1 MRWVKSKALSMI
13 IIVVCA
19 IFSISLLAPQ
29 TEAAQQVCCEKT
41 KSGEYCAMGTSAD
54 CDSRFN
60 SASVTSCSQ
69 ASFCKPVCCIDNSA
83 GTCFANV
90 PFSTCYN
97 TPNATYDTNVPSCDA
112 RVVSACRLGCCNLGG
127 AYSLKTE
134 TQCKAEVE
142 KNPAYYTN
150 QQYFDSSITNE
161 YDCLQK
167 GRAKEEGCCVSNDG
181 TCSFTSL
188 DQCSTSSKTISKTGD
203 PGFYKNAYCSDKS
216 LKCNCVSHSRKGC
229 VENSDDV
236 YWFDSCENKEEVAE
250 DCDLDSKLTVCGLK
264 GNDYACLTA
273 NCINPKKY
281 KTSPNTNV
289 SLRKHSESW
298 CVYESGAGNFLDRP
312 GTKHYRA
319 TCSNGVETLEQCR
332 DFREEICVE
341 STVGSSDLGNFTE
354 AQCLYND
361 IYDSPI
367 NERISTVPLGF
378 KFWQGAS
385 KYSPRRTGS
394 DVCGQANVQCTVTW
408 IKERRGENWDCKG
421 NCQCET
427 QEWIDQVANYCKS
440 FGDCGADQNILGKRT
455 HDGLVVEWI
464 GNAAG
469 ERPNHVSEATWQN
482 WNKYG
487 AFGGIRSL
495 SQAITEFRV
504 RDTELK
510 RNEQYGGE
518 YATYTAV
525 GGVVAG
531 IVTYGILYLLGY
543 GAVTLAGGVAAAA
556 TATTAAALSA
566 ATVIGIAVAVV
577 ILVVA
582 AGLAIYYTG
591 GNARQKIVNVYCN
604 PWVAPKGGADCSKC
618 NDDPLGCTEYKCKSL
633 GQACGLINEG
643 TDDQKCVDIHPNDV
657 NSPIITPWQETLT
670 KGYSIFKLPNGFEI
684 QPKVKPFTRI
694 TFGFKTNEPAQCKL
708 STEHTK
714 SIGEMPHFF
723 ANNPLYLTEHNTSL
737 SLPNGKDYT
746 YYIRCQDAK
755 GNANSAEYAIKL
767 STEVGADFT
776 PAIIEATSI
785 EKGASI
791 ASSASNG
798 TLIAFLN
805 EPAQCKWSTTDKSYD
820 TMENLFVCSTDVY
833 EDQTFYNLYECG
845 TFLSPIAQGKESTF
859 YFKCKDNSGNINQ
872 ESYIFSVRRSAPLT
886 LAVSTTPKL
895 EGNKLPS
902 QSFKIEAL
910 TAAGSEDGNSQC
922 RFSQGTITNYDSM
935 IDFFETG
942 SNKHIQELQLKEGK
956 YQLNIA
962 CRDSALN
969 EVKQKLQFTVEE
981 DKTPP
986 KLTQVYKQAGTVY
999 FNLNELAKCEYAE
1012 STFTYGLGTPLSSTY
1027 LDSFAIQQPAK
1038 EYWIA
1043 CQDIYENTLGPL
1055 HIVP

>member
-41 KSGEYCAMGTSAD
+41 KSGKYCAMGTSAD

-97 TPNATYDTNVPSCDA
+97 TTNATYDTNVPSCDA

-167 GRAKEEGCCVSNDG
+167 GRAKEEGCCVANDG
-181 TCSFTSL
+181 TCSSTSL
-188 DQCSTSSKTISKTGD
+188 EQCSTSSKTISKTGD
-203 PGFYKNAYCSDKS
+203 PGFYKNAYCSDK
-216 LKCNCVSHSRKGC
+216 LLNCGC
-229 VENSDDV
+229 
-236 YWFDSCENKEEVAE
+236 
-250 DCDLDSKLTVCGLK
+250 T
-264 GNDYACLTA
+264 
-273 NCINPKKY
+273 
-281 KTSPNTNV
+281 PNTNV
-289 SLRKHSESW
+289 SVRKHSESW

-319 TCSNGVETLEQCR
+319 TCSNGVETIEQCR

-525 GGVVAG
+525 GGV
-531 IVTYGILYLLGY
+531 
-543 GAVTLAGGVAAAA
+543 AAAA
-556 TATTAAALSA
+556 
-566 ATVIGIAVAVV
+566 
-577 ILVVA
+577 
-582 AGLAIYYTG
+582 
-591 GNARQKIVNVYCN
+591 
-604 PWVAPKGGADCSKC
+604 
-618 NDDPLGCTEYKCKSL
+618 
-633 GQACGLINEG
+633 
-643 TDDQKCVDIHPNDV
+643 
-657 NSPIITPWQETLT
+657 
-670 KGYSIFKLPNGFEI
+670 
-684 QPKVKPFTRI
+684 
-694 TFGFKTNEPAQCKL
+694 
-708 STEHTK
+708 
-714 SIGEMPHFF
+714 
-723 ANNPLYLTEHNTSL
+723 
-737 SLPNGKDYT
+737 
-746 YYIRCQDAK
+746 
-755 GNANSAEYAIKL
+755 
-767 STEVGADFT
+767 
-776 PAIIEATSI
+776 
-785 EKGASI
+785 
-791 ASSASNG
+791 
-798 TLIAFLN
+798 
-805 EPAQCKWSTTDKSYD
+805 
-820 TMENLFVCSTDVY
+820 
-833 EDQTFYNLYECG
+833 
-845 TFLSPIAQGKESTF
+845 
-859 YFKCKDNSGNINQ
+859 
-872 ESYIFSVRRSAPLT
+872 
-886 LAVSTTPKL
+886 
-895 EGNKLPS
+895 
-902 QSFKIEAL
+902 
-910 TAAGSEDGNSQC
+910 
-922 RFSQGTITNYDSM
+922 
-935 IDFFETG
+935 
-942 SNKHIQELQLKEGK
+942 
-956 YQLNIA
+956 
-962 CRDSALN
+962 
-969 EVKQKLQFTVEE
+969 
-981 DKTPP
+981 
-986 KLTQVYKQAGTVY
+986 
-999 FNLNELAKCEYAE
+999 
-1012 STFTYGLGTPLSSTY
+1012 
-1027 LDSFAIQQPAK
+1027 
-1038 EYWIA
+1038 
-1043 CQDIYENTLGPL
+1043 
-1055 HIVP
+1055 